1 MGDFWPTP
9 RIGSGDEKK
18 EQSHNAERVR
28 VQARFHVITKY
39 YITTLISASTWGFQP
54 CVLLAIPL
62 LWLSAIS
69 PCS

>member
-39 YITTLISASTWGFQP
+39 YITTLISA
-54 CVLLAIPL
+54 
-62 LWLSAIS
+62 
-69 PCS
+69 